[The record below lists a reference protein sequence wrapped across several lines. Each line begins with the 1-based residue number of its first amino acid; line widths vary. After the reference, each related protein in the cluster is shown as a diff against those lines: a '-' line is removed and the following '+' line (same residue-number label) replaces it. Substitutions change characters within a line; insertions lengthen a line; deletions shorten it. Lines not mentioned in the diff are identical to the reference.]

1 MAKDAYDS
9 GVTQEQ
15 RQEIRRLCQVARMP
29 DKSGEMFTQES
40 AARFIDEMRDKLA
53 EQGAKA

>member
-15 RQEIRRLCQVARMP
+15 RQEIRRLCQVARIP
-29 DKSGEMFTQES
+29 DKSGEMFTQDS
-40 AARFIDEMRDKLA
+40 AARFIDELREKLA
-53 EQGAKA
+53 AQGVKA

>member
-15 RQEIRRLCQVARMP
+15 RQEIRRLCQEAHVP
-29 DKSGEMFTQES
+29 DKSGEMFTHDS
-40 AARFIDEMRDKLA
+40 AQRFIDEMRDKLA
-53 EQGAKA
+53 AQGMGR

>member
-15 RQEIRRLCQVARMP
+15 RQEIRKLCQQAHIP
-29 DKSGEMFTQES
+29 DKSGEMFTHES

-53 EQGAKA
+53 AQGATR

>member
-15 RQEIRRLCQVARMP
+15 RREIRELCQQAQVP
-29 DKSGEMFTQES
+29 DKSGEMFTQET
-40 AARFIDEMRDKLA
+40 ANKFIEDLKQKLA
-53 EQGAKA
+53 DQNRQH

>member
-15 RQEIRRLCQVARMP
+15 RQEIRRLCQEAHVP
-29 DKSGEMFTQES
+29 DKSGEMFTHES
-40 AARFIDEMRDKLA
+40 AARFIEEMRNKLA
-53 EQGAKA
+53 ARGSTR

>member
-15 RQEIRRLCQVARMP
+15 RQEIRRLCQVARIP
-29 DKSGEMFTQES
+29 DKSGEMFTRDS
-40 AARFIDEMRDKLA
+40 AARFIDELREKLA
-53 EQGAKA
+53 AQGVKA

>member
-15 RQEIRRLCQVARMP
+15 RQEIRELCQQAQVP
-29 DKSGEMFTQES
+29 DKSGEMFTQQTAEK
-40 AARFIDEMRDKLA
+40 FIQDLRAKISVHSR
-53 EQGAKA
+53 QG